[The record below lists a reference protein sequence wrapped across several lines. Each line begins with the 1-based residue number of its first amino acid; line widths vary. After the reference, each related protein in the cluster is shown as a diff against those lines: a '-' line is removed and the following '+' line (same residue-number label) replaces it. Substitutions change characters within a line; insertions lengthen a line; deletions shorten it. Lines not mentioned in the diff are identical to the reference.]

1 MKKIL
6 SSTPILAIMC
16 CLLWSIIFVPTKV
29 GLTYFEYP
37 FQYAGYTHLIAGL
50 LLLPWG
56 GFGCEYIKH
65 VKENIWLVLKVAFF
79 STTLLYGAYYLGQS
93 LIAPSLAALIV
104 SAQPFF
110 VFVMAHFMMKNE
122 RFTPMK
128 VLSVILA
135 VIGVVIVSY
144 PSVRDIHVAGLSAV
158 VGIAMVLVNCVSASY
173 ANITVS
179 KVDFTR
185 VKSRVLTSS
194 QLTIGGFMLFIIS
207 IAVDGGVKPLPISN
221 VQFLVATI
229 AVVAFTVIAI
239 MTWYSLLAREEVKV
253 SELNMWKFIMPIFG
267 TFISWAMIESDKPN
281 VYSVTG
287 VVVLTISLVLFYRS
301 PLIGFF
307 SRMFKKEK
315 KESVEK

>member
-1 MKKIL
+1 M
-6 SSTPILAIMC
+6 STPLLAIMC
-16 CLLWSIIFVPTKV
+16 CLIWSVIFVPTKV

-50 LLLPWG
+50 MLLPWG
-56 GFGCEYIKH
+56 GFGREYILH
-65 VKENIWLVLKVAFF
+65 VREHFALVLKVAFF

-93 LIAPSLAALIV
+93 LVAPSLAALIV

-128 VLSVILA
+128 VVSVILA

-144 PSVRDIHVAGLSAV
+144 PSVRDIEVAGLSAV
-158 VGIAMVLVNCVSASY
+158 IGIVMVLVNCVSASY

-185 VKSRVLTSS
+185 VKSRVLTSA
-194 QLTIGGFMLFIIS
+194 QLTLGGLMLFVIS
-207 IAVDGGVKPLPISN
+207 IAVDGGVKPLPLDN
-221 VQFLVATI
+221 VEFLIATGAI
-229 AVVAFTVIAI
+229 IAFTVIAI
-239 MTWYSLLAREEVKV
+239 MTWYSLLARPEVKV

-287 VVVLTISLVLFYRS
+287 VVVLTISLILFYRTA
-301 PLIGFF
+301 LVGFF
-307 SRMFKKEK
+307 TRVFKGNGK
-315 KESVEK
+315 KAVEQ

>member
-1 MKKIL
+1 M
-6 SSTPILAIMC
+6 STPLLAIMC
-16 CLLWSIIFVPTKV
+16 CLIWSVIFVPTKV

-50 LLLPWG
+50 MLLPWG
-56 GFGCEYIKH
+56 GFGREYILH
-65 VKENIWLVLKVAFF
+65 VREHFALVLKVAFF

-93 LIAPSLAALIV
+93 LVAPSLAALIV

-128 VLSVILA
+128 VVSVILA

-144 PSVRDIHVAGLSAV
+144 PSVRDIEVAGLSAV
-158 VGIAMVLVNCVSASY
+158 IGIVMVLVNCVSASY

-185 VKSRVLTSS
+185 VKSRVLTSA
-194 QLTIGGFMLFIIS
+194 QLTLGGLMLFVIS
-207 IAVDGGVKPLPISN
+207 IAVDGGVKPLPLDN
-221 VQFLVATI
+221 VEFLIATGAI
-229 AVVAFTVIAI
+229 IAFTVIAI
-239 MTWYSLLAREEVKV
+239 MTWYSLLARPEVKV

-287 VVVLTISLVLFYRS
+287 VVVLTISLVLFYRTA
-301 PLIGFF
+301 LVGFF
-307 SRMFKKEK
+307 SRVFKGNSKNVVK
-315 KESVEK
+315 Q